1 MSSTNATTKS
11 RWMAATITLALLMA
25 LAWCYLRLA
34 DARASA
40 TGAAQD
46 LADCRALASRIESL
60 RRLPTVA
67 GATELGAADL
77 SRQIEQAAR
86 VADFPEGSVER
97 IEPEPARRVGETNY
111 REVAT
116 QVRLRH
122 VTLRQV
128 FTFLHAL
135 CAAADTSA
143 TPSSH
148 GIDRS
153 ASGLRLRN
161 IRLSA
166 PRGEETADRW
176 TVESTLTY
184 MVYSP
189 RVKGEAA
196 SGGPVERAAA
206 W

>member
-1 MSSTNATTKS
+1 MSSNNATTKS
-11 RWMAATITLALLMA
+11 RWMAGMIAVASLAA
-25 LAWCYLRLA
+25 VAWSSMRLT

-40 TGAAQD
+40 SAAAQD
-46 LADCRALASRIESL
+46 LADCRALADRIESL
-60 RRLPTVA
+60 RRLPAVA
-67 GATELGAADL
+67 GAAELGASDL
-77 SRQIEQAAR
+77 SRQIEQAAK
-86 VADFPEGSVER
+86 VAEFPDDSVER

-135 CAAADTSA
+135 CADALSNAL
-143 TPSSH
+143 
-148 GIDRS
+148 GRS
-153 ASGLRLRN
+153 ASGLRLRS

-189 RVKGEAA
+189 RGKGETGG
-196 SGGPVERAAA
+196 GGPVERAAA
-206 W
+206 F

>member
-1 MSSTNATTKS
+1 MNQGKNASKA
-11 RWMAATITLALLMA
+11 RLMAGTIAIALL
-25 LAWCYLRLA
+25 LAVGWCYVRLA
-34 DARASA
+34 GARASA
-40 TGAAQD
+40 AAAARD
-46 LADCRALASRIESL
+46 LADCRAQVARMDSL

-67 GATELGAADL
+67 GTAELGASDL

-86 VADFPEGSVER
+86 VAEFPDDSVER

-111 REVAT
+111 SEVAT
-116 QVRLRH
+116 QVRLRR

-135 CAAADTSA
+135 CADAPAAASSSATSA
-143 TPSSH
+143 ARPP
-148 GIDRS
+148 
-153 ASGLRLRN
+153 SGLRLRS
-161 IRLSA
+161 IRLAA

-189 RVKGEAA
+189 RARSG
-196 SGGPVERAAA
+196 SSGGGPVERAAA
-206 W
+206 Y

>member
-1 MSSTNATTKS
+1 MTQGNAITKPRLMGSTVA
-11 RWMAATITLALLMA
+11 IALLLA
-25 LAWCYLRLA
+25 VAWCYTRLA
-34 DARASA
+34 GARAYA
-40 TGAAQD
+40 FAAGQD
-46 LADCRALASRIESL
+46 VADCRALAARIESL

-67 GATELGAADL
+67 GAAELGASDI

-86 VADFPEGSVER
+86 AAEFPEDSVER

-116 QVRLRH
+116 QVRLRR

-135 CAAADTSA
+135 CADA
-143 TPSSH
+143 
-148 GIDRS
+148 S
-153 ASGLRLRN
+153 ASSPSASAARASFGLRLRS

-166 PRGEETADRW
+166 PRGEEIADRW

-189 RVKGEAA
+189 KTKGEA

-206 W
+206 Y

>member
-1 MSSTNATTKS
+1 MSSNNATTRS
-11 RWMAATITLALLMA
+11 RWMAATIAIALLVA
-25 LAWCYLRLA
+25 VAWCYTRLA

-40 TGAAQD
+40 SAAAQD
-46 LADCRALASRIESL
+46 LADCRALAARIESL
-60 RRLPTVA
+60 RRLPAVA
-67 GATELGAADL
+67 GAAELGASDL
-77 SRQIEQAAR
+77 TRQIERAAKL
-86 VADFPEGSVER
+86 ADFPEDSIER

-135 CAAADTSA
+135 CAADS
-143 TPSSH
+143 
-148 GIDRS
+148 
-153 ASGLRLRN
+153 LQLRN

-184 MVYSP
+184 MIYSP
-189 RVKGEAA
+189 RLKGQAG
-196 SGGPVERAAA
+196 SGPVERAAA

>member
-1 MSSTNATTKS
+1 MNSRNVSIKS

-40 TGAAQD
+40 SGAAQD

-77 SRQIEQAAR
+77 SRQIEQAAKL
-86 VADFPEGSVER
+86 ADFPEGSVER

-135 CAAADTSA
+135 CAADTSA
-143 TPSSH
+143 TPSSN

-189 RVKGEAA
+189 RLNGEAG

>member
-1 MSSTNATTKS
+1 MSSTNATAKS
-11 RWMAATITLALLMA
+11 RMMAGVIAVALVA
-25 LAWCYLRLA
+25 AVAWCSMRLA

-40 TGAAQD
+40 SAAGQD
-46 LADCRALASRIESL
+46 LADCRALAARIESL
-60 RRLPTVA
+60 RRLPAVA
-67 GATELGAADL
+67 GAVELGAADL
-77 SRQIEQAAR
+77 SRQIERAAK

-111 REVAT
+111 SEVAT
-116 QVRLRH
+116 QVRLRR

-135 CAAADTSA
+135 CAADATPSA
-143 TPSSH
+143 TPAN
-148 GIDRS
+148 GAGRS
-153 ASGLRLRN
+153 ASGLRLRS

-166 PRGEETADRW
+166 PRGEENADRW

-189 RVKGEAA
+189 RGKGET
-196 SGGPVERAAA
+196 GGRAVERAAA
-206 W
+206 F

>member
-1 MSSTNATTKS
+1 MSSGNRITRS
-11 RWMAATITLALLMA
+11 RWMAGMIAVALLA
-25 LAWCYLRLA
+25 AAAWCCTRLA

-40 TGAAQD
+40 SAAAQD
-46 LADCRALASRIESL
+46 LDDCRTLAAQIESL
-60 RRLPTVA
+60 RRLPAVA
-67 GATELGAADL
+67 GAAELGTSDL
-77 SRQIEQAAR
+77 SRQIEQAAKI
-86 VADFPEGSVER
+86 AEFPEDGVER

-111 REVAT
+111 GEVAT

-135 CAAADTSA
+135 CAAADNASTTSN
-143 TPSSH
+143 SSA
-148 GIDRS
+148 RS
-153 ASGLRLRN
+153 MSGLRLRT

-189 RVKGEAA
+189 RVKGETG
-196 SGGPVERAAA
+196 SGPVERAAA

>member
-1 MSSTNATTKS
+1 MSSNNASAKS
-11 RWMAATITLALLMA
+11 RWMAGTIVVALLA
-25 LAWCYLRLA
+25 AVAWCCMRLT

-40 TGAAQD
+40 SAAAQD
-46 LADCRALASRIESL
+46 LADCRALAARIESL
-60 RRLPTVA
+60 RRLPAVA
-67 GATELGAADL
+67 GTAELGASDL

-86 VADFPEGSVER
+86 VAEFPEDSVER

-135 CAAADTSA
+135 CSTADT
-143 TPSSH
+143 PSMAANAA
-148 GIDRS
+148 GRS

-189 RVKGEAA
+189 RLKGEAG
-196 SGGPVERAAA
+196 SGAAERASA